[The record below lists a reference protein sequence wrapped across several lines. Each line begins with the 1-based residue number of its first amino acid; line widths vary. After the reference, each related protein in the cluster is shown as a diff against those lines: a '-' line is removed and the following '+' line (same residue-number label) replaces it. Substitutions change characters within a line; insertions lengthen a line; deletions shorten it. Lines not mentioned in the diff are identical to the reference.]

1 MHETVVLVLTQIR
14 MVWRFRWLSLVIA
27 LVLCISGWIAVV
39 LLPNQFEVTAKVFL
53 DTSSMLRPLLR
64 GLAIDDR
71 AQQDSTNMMRRTLLV
86 RPNLESVARKTDMDL
101 KAKTPEAFE
110 ELLNGLAKN
119 IQVSGT
125 SQDNIFVIGYKNS
138 DPELA
143 TKVVEAILNLF
154 VERSLGE
161 SRKDAGKTKQFLDKQ
176 IAEYESR
183 LTAAENRL
191 KDFKQNNV
199 GLMPGE
205 GGNYFARLESVKG
218 QLADANLQNEVAT
231 RRRDEYRRQLDGVE
245 TLFEPEIVTTQIQRG
260 VAGPHP
266 LDSRI
271 AGLQERLDQL
281 LLQYTEKHPDVG
293 STRSMLEGLEKERAD
308 TPVPVAVPR
317 TVDKESRSDSGGLQ
331 QETSIALG
339 QAEAEV
345 AGLAARVQ
353 EFERRVQE
361 LQKLLD
367 TVPRIEAELS
377 RLNRDYAINK
387 RNYDELV
394 KRRESLSLSEQASQ
408 SSENVQF
415 NIIEPPR
422 VPLIPTGP
430 NRPLFS
436 AMVLALGLGVGV
448 GCAWLFA
455 FVRPAVYSRE
465 EIETAFNLPVLGTV
479 SRSWTSGEVIR
490 RRMEVSTFF
499 VGCLLLAGLF
509 SGLLML
515 ELKHDDLLNKLR
527 GGDLSAK
534 VGGIFSRYL

>member
-1 MHETVVLVLTQIR
+1 MHETVGLVLTQLR
-14 MVWRFRWLSLVIA
+14 MVWRFRWLA
-27 LVLCISGWIAVV
+27 LVVAIVLCVAGWSAVV
-39 LLPNQFEVTAKVFL
+39 LMPNQYKVEAKVFL

-64 GLAIDDR
+64 GLAIDNR
-71 AQQDSTNMMRRTLLV
+71 SQENSTLMMRRTLLV

-101 KAKTPEAFE
+101 KAKTPEDFE
-110 ELLNGLAKN
+110 ALLNSLAKN
-119 IQVSGT
+119 IAVSGT
-125 SQDNIFVIGYKNS
+125 RQDNIFVIGYKNS

-154 VERSLGE
+154 VERSLGD
-161 SRKDAGKTKQFLDKQ
+161 SRKDAGKTKQFLERQ

-205 GGNYFARLESVKG
+205 GGNYFARLEAVRG
-218 QLADANLQNEVAT
+218 QLADAKLQLEEST
-231 RRRDEYRRQLDGVE
+231 RRRDEYRRQLEGVDS
-245 TLFEPEIVTTQIQRG
+245 LFETDIETTVQG

-266 LDSRI
+266 LDARI
-271 AGLQERLDQL
+271 EGMQARLDQL
-281 LLQYTEKHPDVG
+281 LLQYTEKHPDVT
-293 STRSMLEGLEKERAD
+293 SSRALLDSLLKERD
-308 TPVPVAVPR
+308 ESPVAIP
-317 TVDKESRSDSGGLQ
+317 ESVAR
-331 QETSIALG
+331 QEQTGTTALEQELSVALG
-339 QAEAEV
+339 QAEADV
-345 AGLAARVQ
+345 AGLDARVQ
-353 EFERRVQE
+353 EFDRRVQE
-361 LQKLLD
+361 LQNLVD

-377 RLNRDYAINK
+377 RLNRDYEINK

-394 KRRESLSLSEQASQ
+394 KRRESLALSEQASQ

-436 AMVLALGLGVGV
+436 GMVLALGLGLGV
-448 GCAWLFA
+448 GLAWLIA
-455 FVRPAVYSRE
+455 YARPAVYRRE
-465 EIETAFNLPVLGTV
+465 DIELAFNLPVIGTV
-479 SRSWTSGEVIR
+479 SRSWTRGEVFR

-499 VGCLLLAGLF
+499 IGCMLLGGLF

-515 ELKHDDLLNKLR
+515 EGEHNSVLDSVR
-527 GGDLSAK
+527 GGELSGK
-534 VGGIFSRYL
+534 VGAFFARYL